1 MTTERIIICFN
12 PDGTF
17 RGASSTDFG
26 GQPVEV
32 AADQLPNIGIDVAS
46 LARVTEL
53 ELQVAG
59 IEEKD
64 TQIATLTEQISDYE
78 STKAELATARAE
90 FAELAAYKAAMEE
103 RVTAVLQSGDPAQ
116 YEALATEF
124 LTPAQ
129 ELARQAKVAQLEA
142 LKAEAAAL
150 EAELAG

>member
-1 MTTERIIICFN
+1 MNLIELATHTQNTLEQMTERV
-12 PDGTF
+12 TTL
-17 RGASSTDFG
+17 AT
-26 GQPVEV
+26 EHV
-32 AADQLPNIGIDVAS
+32 AA
-46 LARVTEL
+46 LAD
-53 ELQVAG
+53 
-59 IEEKD
+59 KD
-64 TQIATLTEQISDYE
+64 AAHSA
-78 STKAELATARAE
+78 TKAELATVRAE
-90 FAELAAYKAAMEE
+90 FAELAAYKTAMEE